1 MFLISN
7 YVKIV
12 VKSMINEHMSF
23 SDRSIANNSLNGSV
37 PSTIWQD
44 RVLNGSEMLRL

>member
-1 MFLISN
+1 MFSISI
-7 YVKIV
+7 YIKIA
-12 VKSMINEHMSF
+12 VKSMNHERMSF

-44 RVLNGSEMLRL
+44 RILNGSEMLHL